1 VADKSQSADAPV
13 DEVVGRYAS
22 HAFEFLERLVRERSV
37 LGAEHGALK
46 VLADELARLG
56 FSIEWLPIPPEIAL
70 DPDAGVP
77 GQDYDGRSVLVARRG
92 SWEASNGW
100 RSLLVNGHLDV
111 VPAGNP
117 GRWTVDPFSP
127 QRTQDGRMT
136 GRGSGDMKAGLA
148 MVTLALEALGAARS
162 ESVEWPLAVV
172 GVIEEEC
179 TGNGTLA
186 SIRAGVTA
194 DGVLIPEPTGLD
206 VCLSGIGVIWI
217 DVVTVGLAAHAEH
230 ANGTNAATALRPII
244 DGLERLSDDLNANHR
259 PHGSER
265 RETYHMNIGLISAGD
280 WRSTVPGEARMG
292 VRFGFPSDW
301 TPDEAE
307 RRIRAVVEEVA
318 NHDEW
323 LREHPP
329 VVELSGFRAQGYTLS
344 REDEF
349 AQIMVDA
356 HRRAHGSETAFTGID
371 STTDARFYR
380 NQLQIPAL
388 CYGPSAHAI
397 HGPDE
402 SVELDSIVAGARTLT
417 RAVPRWIEGA
427 GNQARGGKG

>member
-1 VADKSQSADAPV
+1 LADEARSADADV
-13 DEVVGRYAS
+13 DEVVDRCAP
-22 HAFEFLERLVRERSV
+22 HAFEFLERLVREPSV
-37 LGAEHGALK
+37 LGAEQGALT

-56 FSIEWLPIPPEIAL
+56 FSVEWLPIPPEIAH

-77 GQDYDGRSVLVARRG
+77 VHDYDGRPVLVARRG
-92 SWEASNGW
+92 SWDASNGW

-117 GRWTVDPFSP
+117 GRWTVDPFTP
-127 QRTQDGRMT
+127 RRTADGRMT

-148 MVTLALEALGAARS
+148 MVTLALEALGEARS
-162 ESVEWPLAVV
+162 ESRQWPLAVV

-194 DGVLIPEPTGLD
+194 DGVLIPEPTALE

-217 DVVTVGLAAHAEH
+217 DVVTVGLAAHAEE

-244 DGLERLSDDLNANHR
+244 DGLERLSDELNANHR
-259 PHGSER
+259 ASGAER
-265 RETYHMNIGLISAGD
+265 RESYQMNIGVISAGD

-301 TPDEAE
+301 TPDDAE
-307 RRIRAVVEEVA
+307 RRIRAVVDEVA
-318 NHDEW
+318 SRDDW
-323 LREHPP
+323 LRDHPP
-329 VVELSGFRAQGYTLS
+329 VVELSGFRAQGYALS
-344 REDEF
+344 REDEL
-349 AQIMVDA
+349 AQIMLDA
-356 HRRAHGSETAFTGID
+356 HRRAHGSPTSVTGID

-380 NQLQIPAL
+380 NQLQVPAL
-388 CYGPSAHAI
+388 CYGPTAHAI

-417 RAVPRWIEGA
+417 RALPRWIEGA
-427 GNQARGGKG
+427 TNQARGGEG